1 MGRIEEGNT
10 HYLWYDGM
18 KGQEAHS
25 SSLYQKW
32 SAQDADKSKEIN
44 GKGEENGESK
54 EEKVE
59 ETLQTL

>member
-1 MGRIEEGNT
+1 MMEWKVRR
-10 HYLWYDGM
+10 
-18 KGQEAHS
+18 AHS

-44 GKGEENGESK
+44 GKGEEDGESK